1 MLVGFTFS
9 MLLKDMQNIDIS
21 LFEDEFVLHYGGAA
35 HSVDAEVFAGSLL
48 EITNI
53 IQEISFLT
61 HPDCVVEVKVE
72 ALDKGSF
79 RPKIKLVF
87 KNVLGEVKE
96 YMPEK
101 KATIPTLIALFALL
115 QSCNVEPQTIMNE
128 QQVVLEQNNIAITME
143 RKTYDDAQRLIRNKN
158 IRKSVSNH
166 FEVIDSKPEIENFG
180 IVETTESNEYPLL
193 IPRSEFKGFVGLDE
207 VEIEEELT
215 EKVERN
221 VKLKLLKIVLERGT
235 RKWEFVWNGHKV
247 SAPVLDEQF
256 WDDFERHDIEI
267 GSGDVMQA
275 DLRIK
280 RQYDPVAKTYINQD
294 YEVINVRNLDKAY
307 KQKGDLF
314 DKQAANG

>member
-1 MLVGFTFS
+1 
-9 MLLKDMQNIDIS
+9 MQNIDIRS
-21 LFEDEFVLHYGGAA
+21 FEDEFVLHYGGAA

-53 IQEISFLT
+53 IQEISFLA

-72 ALDKGSF
+72 ALEKGSF

-101 KATIPTLIALFALL
+101 KATVPTLIALFALL
-115 QSCNVEPQTIMNE
+115 QSCNVEPQTIINE
-128 QQVVLEQNNIAITME
+128 QQVVLEQNNVSITME
-143 RKTYDDAQRLIRNKN
+143 RKTYDDAQKLTRNKN

-166 FEVIDSKPEIENFG
+166 FEAIDSKPEIENFG
-180 IVETTESNEYPLL
+180 IVETTKSEDYPLL
-193 IPRSEFKGFVGLDE
+193 VPRSEFKGFLGLDE
-207 VEIEEELT
+207 IEIEEEPS
-215 EKVERN
+215 EKVEKN

-256 WDDFERHDIEI
+256 WDDFEKHDIEI
-267 GSGDVMQA
+267 GSGDVMHA
-275 DLRIK
+275 DLKIK
-280 RQYDPVAKTYINQD
+280 RRYDPVAKTYINED
-294 YEVINVRNLDKAY
+294 YEVINVRNLDKTY

-314 DKQAANG
+314 EKKAVNG